1 MGRIVKLTVSE
12 MAIADYV
19 GKGREA
25 DYKNNKLR
33 MCKKNGEYLNIIGAR
48 AEMAV
53 CKLFN
58 AWPDLNFGVDDYD
71 CIIKDKKVDVKAT
84 DIRHGSMTATLN
96 KKKSSTEVY
105 ILAYVE
111 DDLIDI
117 LGYVT
122 ADDLINEDSI
132 GDLGYGPIYLVRQTD
147 PKFKKM

>member
-1 MGRIVKLTVSE
+1 MGRIVKLTESE
-12 MAIADYV
+12 LAIAHYV

-25 DYKNNKLR
+25 GYKNNKLR
-33 MCKKNGEYLNIIGAR
+33 MCNKDGEYLNIIGAV

-84 DIRHGSMTATLN
+84 DIKHGSMTATLN
-96 KKKSSTEVY
+96 KKHGSAEIY

-111 DDLIDI
+111 NELVDL

-122 ADDLINEDSI
+122 AEDLINEDSI